1 MRPSCLREPH
11 NPILRSR
18 LEAICCSKTA
28 VEQTCAPEVDATI
41 VCVKTD
47 LRSHIDCKTDNE
59 VLKFYWELGRDIVS
73 MDADNKYGSG
83 FYKCLSNDLKEELP
97 GVDGLSPSNLRYTK
111 RFYLLYN
118 ELVGNFQQLA
128 ENLFSVPWGHHLFLI
143 DKCSNDAIKAYYY
156 VRQTVENAWSRAML
170 ENFYD
175 TNLFERERVRL

>member
-1 MRPSCLREPH
+1 M
-11 NPILRSR
+11 
-18 LEAICCSKTA
+18 
-28 VEQTCAPEVDATI
+28 
-41 VCVKTD
+41 
-47 LRSHIDCKTDNE
+47 
-59 VLKFYWELGRDIVS
+59 LKFYWELGRDIVS

-143 DKCSNDAIKAYYY
+143 DKCSNAAKGN
-156 VRQTVENAWSRAML
+156 T
-170 ENFYD
+170 
-175 TNLFERERVRL
+175 RERTGHVIVSESVTYKGTTITLQNKIEVTQDIVGMVVRPRNWDESGEDLGGDAE